1 MVYIKLRLSAKM
13 KMKVK
18 PNDLVRIFRTFITGA
33 NTEFQGVS
41 LECLHPFL
49 NETKLILEVYN

>member
-1 MVYIKLRLSAKM
+1 M